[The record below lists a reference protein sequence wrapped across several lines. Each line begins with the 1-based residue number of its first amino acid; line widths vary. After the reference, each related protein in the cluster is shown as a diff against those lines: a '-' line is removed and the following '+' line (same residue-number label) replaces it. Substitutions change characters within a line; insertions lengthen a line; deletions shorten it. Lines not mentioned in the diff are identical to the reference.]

1 MPGSNDTPDSTAAAT
16 RPTILF
22 FQSARCGR
30 SRRLESLLAQVLQK
44 GRNHS
49 TFRIRRVDVDVEP
62 LLAERWRVEQTPVLA
77 VIADQRVAA
86 RLDTP
91 RNVADIRR
99 ALSPWLRPSARPVS
113 RLD

>member
-1 MPGSNDTPDSTAAAT
+1 MTGSDTSET

-22 FQSARCGR
+22 FRSARCGR

-49 TFRIRRVDVDVEP
+49 TFRIRRVDVDDEP
-62 LLAERWRVEQTPVLA
+62 LLAERWHVERTPVLA
-77 VIADQRVAA
+77 VIADRRVAA
-86 RLDTP
+86 RLDVP
-91 RNVADIRR
+91 RNVAEIRR
-99 ALSPWLRPSARPVS
+99 ALSPWLRPPARPLP